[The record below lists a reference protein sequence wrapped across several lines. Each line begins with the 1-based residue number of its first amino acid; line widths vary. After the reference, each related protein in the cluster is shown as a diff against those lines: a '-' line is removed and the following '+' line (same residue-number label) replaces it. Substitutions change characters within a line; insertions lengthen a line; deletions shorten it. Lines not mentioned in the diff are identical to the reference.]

1 MDDAAPP
8 AVPPAAPAADPKLA
22 ALKAAFGFDAF
33 RPGQEAIV
41 DSLLGGRNVLA
52 IMPTGA
58 GKSLCFQLPATMQD
72 GFAVVVSPLIAL
84 MENQVALLRGFGVA
98 AGMIHSGRDR
108 EASVADWKGALE
120 GRIKL
125 LYMSPERL
133 ATQRMQTALAK
144 APVSMFIIDEAHCI
158 SQWGHDFRP
167 EYLALGELQKIH
179 PGVPVAAF
187 TATADEQTRADMVD
201 RIFHGDTE
209 VFIGGFDRPN
219 ISITVEE
226 KSRADARVAELVGE
240 RKGQQGIVYCLSRKG
255 TEAVAEALREAGHNA
270 VAYHAGLPDEER
282 AQLLDRFISE
292 SDLVVCATIAFGMGI
307 DKPDIRYVI
316 HRDLPS
322 SPEAYYQEMGRAGRD
337 GLPAEAILL
346 FGYGDM
352 KFRRKMIDESGAPEE
367 VKRAERRK
375 LDALVAFC
383 DAAQC
388 RRNVLLAYFGEQH
401 AEPCGNCDVCVRPPE
416 SEDGT
421 AASDLILTAAAETG
435 EIYGQSHLIDIVR
448 GVATEKVERAGHDAL
463 RVFGRG
469 EDRGPKEWRGVVRQL
484 YAQGLVDIVGEYH
497 SVQLTEAG
505 REVVRGERAVSLRKE
520 RPAKKAR
527 TPRVATAMPDDVD
540 RNLLQR
546 LKDKRL
552 EIAKARGAPAF
563 TVFSD
568 RSLIDMAVRRPST
581 PDEMLEVY
589 GVGRNKAEQYAD
601 DFLPII
607 AGQA

>member
-1 MDDAAPP
+1 MGQAAM
-8 AVPPAAPAADPKLA
+8 AETAQTGKLA
-22 ALKAAFGFDAF
+22 ALEAAFGFGAF

-41 DSLLGGRNVLA
+41 DCLLEGRDVLA
-52 IMPTGA
+52 VMPTGA
-58 GKSLCFQLPATMQD
+58 GKSLCFQLPAVMSG

-84 MENQVALLRGFGVA
+84 MENQVALLRSFGIE

-108 EASVADWKGALE
+108 TESVADWKGALE
-120 GRIKL
+120 GRVKL

-133 ATQRMQTALAK
+133 ATQRMQDALAK
-144 APVSMFIIDEAHCI
+144 APVSMFVIDEAHCI

-167 EYLALGELQKIH
+167 EYMALGELKKIH

-187 TATADEQTRADMVD
+187 TATADDQTRSDMVD
-201 RIFHGDTE
+201 RIFHGDAQ

-219 ISITVEE
+219 IAVSVEE
-226 KSRADARVAELVGE
+226 KHRADARVGQLVDE
-240 RKGQQGIVYCLSRKG
+240 RRGAQGIVYCMSRKG
-255 TEAVAEALREAGHNA
+255 TEAVAEKLREAGHNA

-337 GLPAEAILL
+337 GQPAEAILL
-346 FGYGDM
+346 FGYGDL

-375 LDALVAFC
+375 LDALIAYC
-383 DAAQC
+383 DASQC
-388 RRNVLLAYFGEQH
+388 RRNVLLAYFGEKH
-401 AEPCGNCDVCVRPPE
+401 NEPCGNCDVCREPPE
-416 SEDGT
+416 TRDMTE
-421 AASDLILTAAAETG
+421 AAEMLLSAAADTG
-435 EIYGQSHLIDIVR
+435 EVYGQNHLIDIVT
-448 GVATEKVERAGHDAL
+448 GTETEKVLKARHDDL
-463 RVFGRG
+463 PSFGRG
-469 EDRGPKEWRGVVRQL
+469 SKWSPPQWKGMVRQL
-484 YAQGLVDIVGEYH
+484 FAQGLIDITGEYH
-497 SVQLTEAG
+497 SVGVTPAG
-505 REVVRGERAVSLRKE
+505 RAVIHGERSVELKKE
-520 RPAKKAR
+520 RERPKPARGGGQKR
-527 TPRVATAMPDDVD
+527 YEMPDDVD
-540 RNLLQR
+540 RELLQR

-552 EIAKARGAPAF
+552 ELAKAKGAPAF

-581 PDEMLEVY
+581 KEEMLSVY
-589 GVGRNKAEQYAD
+589 GVGLRKADEYAGE
-601 DFLPII
+601 FLPVI
-607 AGQA
+607 AGHA